1 MIACYCY
8 GNHRAN
14 KVTSMLKKQSCLLI
28 SAAVYSYKATAHS
41 VYSAIPIHYKNLTY

>member
-28 SAAVYSYKATAHS
+28 SAAVYSYKAKSFRAA
-41 VYSAIPIHYKNLTY
+41 SAACLFGAL